1 MRALAIALGL
11 TTLLFGCEVEFHRSA
26 RMDGGVATPATLVP
40 QAPIESCSPPCGSG
54 QKCENGTCTDKAVS
68 KRG

>member
-26 RMDGGVATPATLVP
+26 RTDGGVATPAAL
-40 QAPIESCSPPCGSG
+40 IESCSPPCGSG